1 LLKPDSIVPSGNFCA
16 LASRLARTDHEN
28 RLSSHLPKFGLCTN
42 IPVSFVDVGL
52 SETHPILAVS
62 DFIKTLDAD
71 NKMDTLLM
79 GSRAQQY
86 EEFWNYW
93 RQLEPGHPIFH
104 VHHDHLGRCIP
115 VAIHADE
122 GTSVKKKALMVLQ
135 TQPLLGR
142 GSRKRKADSMTHGLN
157 FVGNSLQT
165 RFLFSVM
172 LGRMYS
178 GKKHKNKPL
187 LALVRHL
194 SLQLRDLFYHGCR
207 VRIDGKVQHIY
218 VIALALKGDWPALS
232 KLGRLSRHHG
242 RNPKSKEKGAGI
254 CHLCR
259 GGMVDGSDWHDTTYE
274 NMAAMHKDVPVPWT
288 KESDLTLNI
297 PMDPQSKAKFF
308 RIDVFHT
315 CHKGVMA
322 DLAANIIAPQLII
335 LLPRFY

>member
-1 LLKPDSIVPSGNFCA
+1 MPMKGLLLK
-16 LASRLARTDHEN
+16 
-28 RLSSHLPKFGLCTN
+28 
-42 IPVSFVDVGL
+42 
-52 SETHPILAVS
+52 
-62 DFIKTLDAD
+62 KT
-71 NKMDTLLM
+71 
-79 GSRAQQY
+79 
-86 EEFWNYW
+86 
-93 RQLEPGHPIFH
+93 
-104 VHHDHLGRCIP
+104 
-115 VAIHADE
+115 
-122 GTSVKKKALMVLQ
+122 LMVLQ

-207 VRIDGKVQHIY
+207 VKIDGKVQHIY

-274 NMAAMHKDVPVPWT
+274 NMAAMHKGMFQFHGP
-288 KESDLTLNI
+288 KNLT
-297 PMDPQSKAKFF
+297 
-308 RIDVFHT
+308 
-315 CHKGVMA
+315 
-322 DLAANIIAPQLII
+322 
-335 LLPRFY
+335 

>member
-1 LLKPDSIVPSGNFCA
+1 MPLYIFFVFFWGAVSPTPTNIWCYHVKTDCSYELFLDSSSEVTEKEACHLVQAFWEEFEPLLKPDSIVPSGNFCA

-122 GTSVKKKALMVLQ
+122 GTSVKKK
-135 TQPLLGR
+135 P
-142 GSRKRKADSMTHGLN
+142 
-157 FVGNSLQT
+157 
-165 RFLFSVM
+165 
-172 LGRMYS
+172 
-178 GKKHKNKPL
+178 
-187 LALVRHL
+187 
-194 SLQLRDLFYHGCR
+194 
-207 VRIDGKVQHIY
+207 
-218 VIALALKGDWPALS
+218 
-232 KLGRLSRHHG
+232 
-242 RNPKSKEKGAGI
+242 
-254 CHLCR
+254 
-259 GGMVDGSDWHDTTYE
+259 
-274 NMAAMHKDVPVPWT
+274 
-288 KESDLTLNI
+288 
-297 PMDPQSKAKFF
+297 
-308 RIDVFHT
+308 
-315 CHKGVMA
+315 
-322 DLAANIIAPQLII
+322 
-335 LLPRFY
+335 